1 MKTLLTFSA
10 LALVSN
16 MAFAETFQYE
26 RQLTSEDLDP
36 NIPSLSQGI
45 SNPAKSVQ
53 QPRVSLFDTYR
64 GNPDT
69 QVGPVEPDSMP
80 VPRHNHIFTAY
91 DMLIETTPDLEV

>member
-69 QVGPVEPDSMP
+69 CLLYTSPSPRDGSASRMP
-80 VPRHNHIFTAY
+80 SSA
-91 DMLIETTPDLEV
+91 